1 MAKKHRQRLT
11 PSNRTYVERF
21 LEGVEKERAQAHG
34 DGEIESIL
42 AGLESDDE
50 CTRAAAVRQ
59 ICPCRT
65 PVEVF
70 RQLRK
75 AAKHLQRDAN
85 PLVRANALHIEEDAR
100 KVESI
105 ESELER
111 AREQEESAEYPR
123 ITRRKRGQKRQ
134 RVLP

>member
-11 PSNRTYVERF
+11 PSNRIYMERF

-34 DGEIESIL
+34 DDEVETIF
-42 AGLESDDE
+42 AGLQSDDE
-50 CTRAAAVRQ
+50 CTRADAVRQ

-75 AAKHLQRDAN
+75 AAKHFQHDPS

-111 AREQEESAEYPR
+111 AREQEEESECSPSK
-123 ITRRKRGQKRQ
+123 RRKRGQKR
-134 RVLP
+134 

>member
-11 PSNRTYVERF
+11 PSNRTYMERF

-34 DGEIESIL
+34 DAEVESIFARL
-42 AGLESDDE
+42 QSYDE
-50 CTRAAAVRQ
+50 CTRADAVQQ

-75 AAKHLQRDAN
+75 AAKRLQHDPS

-100 KVESI
+100 KVEGI

-111 AREQEESAEYPR
+111 AREREEAEHPSGE
-123 ITRRKRGQKRQ
+123 RRKRGQKPQ
-134 RVLP
+134 RDPR

>member
-1 MAKKHRQRLT
+1 MAKKYRQRLT
-11 PSNRTYVERF
+11 PSNRTYLERF
-21 LEGVEKERAQAHG
+21 LEGVEKERAQAHS
-34 DGEIESIL
+34 EAEVESIFARL
-42 AGLESDDE
+42 QSDDE
-50 CTRAAAVRQ
+50 CIRAGAVQQ

-70 RQLRK
+70 RRLRK
-75 AAKHLQRDAN
+75 AAKHLQQDPS

-111 AREQEESAEYPR
+111 AREQEEKAEYR
-123 ITRRKRGQKRQ
+123 SDKRRQRGQNR
-134 RVLP
+134 